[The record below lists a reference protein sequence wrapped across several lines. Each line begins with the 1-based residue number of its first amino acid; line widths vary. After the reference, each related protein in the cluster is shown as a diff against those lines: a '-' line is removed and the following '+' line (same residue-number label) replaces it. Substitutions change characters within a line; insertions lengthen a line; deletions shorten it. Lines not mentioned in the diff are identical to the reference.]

1 MNRMAVWRVVCLASV
16 CGLLGQWWGVVAAT
30 SAPHAPAAPVACD
43 AADAAVPWRQ
53 VAPSVWVWSPPQ
65 VADVE
70 AANAGFVMPV
80 SALVDGQRAW
90 VIDPGPSYLHGRRVR
105 SSLRCHTGAEVVG
118 VVNTH
123 AHSENV
129 LGNAA
134 FADGTAIYALKETA
148 EAMAVRC
155 PQCLESLTARVG
167 ADAMASTRIVLPTH
181 SLTPGVDL
189 VWGRYRLQVLPAEQ
203 GHTDG
208 DLLLWWP
215 EHAWLW
221 AGGLVYEGRVPELAQ
236 GSLAGWLAALD
247 RLTALQPR
255 GVVSATVSVAGP
267 ATPVPAALQATR
279 GYLRALRDTVW
290 AAMDAGA
297 SPHDTALLA
306 LPAYAQWAGY
316 AERHG
321 FNAQRAWRELE
332 PAWMDRATS
341 ATCAS
346 PASRLPTVHSK

>member
-1 MNRMAVWRVVCLASV
+1 MNRMAVWRVACLASV

-30 SAPHAPAAPVACD
+30 AAPHAPAAPVACD
-43 AADAAVPWRQ
+43 AADAAVTWRQ
-53 VAPSVWVWSPPQ
+53 VAPGVWVWSPPQ
-65 VADVE
+65 MADVG

-80 SALVDGQRAW
+80 SALVDGPRAW

-105 SSLRCHTGAEVVG
+105 SSLRCQTGAEVVG

-134 FADGTAIYALKETA
+134 FADGTAIYALKATA

-155 PQCLESLTARVG
+155 PQCLESLTGRVG
-167 ADAMASTRIVLPTH
+167 ADAMTGTRIVLPTH
-181 SLTPGVDL
+181 ILTPGVDL
-189 VWGRYRLQVLPAEQ
+189 VWGRYRLQVLPVEQ

-215 EHAWLW
+215 EQAWLW

-341 ATCAS
+341 ATSAS

>member
-1 MNRMAVWRVVCLASV
+1 MNRMAVWRTVCLASV
-16 CGLLGQWWGVVAAT
+16 LGLLGQWWGVLAAT
-30 SAPHAPAAPVACD
+30 DVPDAPVMPLACE

-53 VAPSVWVWSPPQ
+53 VTPGVWVWLPPQ
-65 VADVE
+65 VADVS
-70 AANAGFVMPV
+70 ASNAGFVMPV

-105 SSLRCHTGAEVVG
+105 SSLRCQTGVEVVG

-134 FADGTAIYALKETA
+134 FADGTDIHALKETA
-148 EAMAVRC
+148 DAMAVRC
-155 PQCLESLTARVG
+155 PQCLDSLTARVG
-167 ADAMASTRIVLPTH
+167 ADAMAGTRIVLPTH
-181 SLTPGVDL
+181 VLTPGVDL
-189 VWGRYRLQVLPAEQ
+189 VWGRYRLQVLPVEQ

-215 EHAWLW
+215 ERAWLW

-236 GSLAGWLAALD
+236 GSLEGWLAALD
-247 RLTALQPR
+247 RLAALQPR
-255 GVVSATVSVAGP
+255 GVVSATVSVASP
-267 ATPVPAALQATR
+267 ATPLPAALQATR
-279 GYLRALRDTVW
+279 GYLLALRDAVW

-297 SPHDTALLA
+297 SPHDAALLS

-316 AERHG
+316 TERHG

-332 PAWMDRATS
+332 PAWMGRVPTS
-341 ATCAS
+341 TPDS
-346 PASRLPTVHSK
+346 PTSRLPPTHRQ

>member
-1 MNRMAVWRVVCLASV
+1 MCE
-16 CGLLGQWWGVVAAT
+16 
-30 SAPHAPAAPVACD
+30 

-53 VAPSVWVWSPPQ
+53 VAPGVWVWSPPQ
-65 VADVE
+65 VADVSG
-70 AANAGFVMPV
+70 ANAGFVMPV
-80 SALVDGQRAW
+80 SALVDGPRAW

-105 SSLRCHTGAEVVG
+105 TSLRCQTGAEVVG

-123 AHSENV
+123 AHAENV

-134 FADGTAIYALKETA
+134 FADGTPIHALNETA
-148 EAMAVRC
+148 DAMAVRC

-167 ADAMASTRIVLPTH
+167 TAATAGTRIVLPTH
-181 SLTPGVDL
+181 RLEPGVEL
-189 VWGRYRLQVLPAEQ
+189 AWGHFRLQVLPPEQ

-215 EHAWLW
+215 AHAWLW
-221 AGGLVYEGRVPELAQ
+221 AGGLAYEGRVPELAQ
-236 GSLAGWLAALD
+236 GSLEGWLAALD
-247 RLTALQPR
+247 RLMALQPR
-255 GVVSATVSVAGP
+255 GVVSATVSVAD
-267 ATPVPAALQATR
+267 AVVPVPAALPATR
-279 GYLRALRDTVW
+279 GYLLALRDAVW

-306 LPAYAQWAGY
+306 LPAYAHWVGY

-332 PAWMDRATS
+332 PAWMGRVPVT
-341 ATCAS
+341 
-346 PASRLPTVHSK
+346 PAAARPAPRLPLPPAQ